1 LVSNCFLKSSTDTSS
16 VHPNCPYPALFTR
29 TSNLP
34 LSETIC
40 LIAATTD
47 SSLSTSN
54 SITSIERFSFFAA
67 CSNSTAFLISL
78 MLAKKE
84 NLSIDVIELDV
95 DKEETIVAAIKQIV
109 SDGGRL
115 DVLVN
120 NAGYGQF
127 GCTEDVSVD
136 DFRKQFETNFFSI
149 VKIIQEVAPIMRNQK
164 SGIIVNVSSVVGRM
178 GLPGSSAYIS
188 TKFALEGLSEC
199 LRYELG
205 QFGIKTT
212 LIEPGV
218 IKTNFFNSMKIPESK
233 IDPKYKD
240 LTEHILAGLKM
251 MAELGTAP
259 SKVAEVII
267 KAINDDEILP
277 RYTAGTDA
285 AMFMDAKKMKT
296 DLEFEK
302 YMTIEKRFTGCSK
315 NKFSHSTIPPY
326 IRRRR

>member
-1 LVSNCFLKSSTDTSS
+1 MEKVALVTGSSSGIGLET
-16 VHPNCPYPALFTR
+16 VLALARDGYHT
-29 TSNLP
+29 
-34 LSETIC
+34 
-40 LIAATTD
+40 
-47 SSLSTSN
+47 
-54 SITSIERFSFFAA
+54 FASMRYVEKA
-67 CSNSTAFLISL
+67 GELEHA
-78 MLAKKE
+78 AKKE
-84 NLSIDVIELDV
+84 NLSINVIELDV
-95 DKEETIVAAIKQIV
+95 NKEESIVAAIKKII
-109 SDGGRL
+109 SDNKRL

-127 GCTEDVSVD
+127 GCTEDVSID

-164 SGIIVNVSSVVGRM
+164 SGIIVNISSVAGRI

-218 IKTNFFNSMKIPESK
+218 IKTNFFNSMKIPESN
-233 IDPKYKD
+233 IDPKYKE

-251 MAELGTAP
+251 MSELGTAP
-259 SKVAEVII
+259 SQVADTVM
-267 KAINDDEILP
+267 KAISADEILP
-277 RYTAGTDA
+277 RYVVGTDA
-285 AMFMDAKKMKT
+285 AMFLDAKKAKT

-302 YMTIEKRFTGCSK
+302 YMSK
-315 NKFSHSTIPPY
+315 ELFPG
-326 IRRRR
+326 

>member
-1 LVSNCFLKSSTDTSS
+1 MKKVALVTGSSSGIGLET
-16 VHPNCPYPALFTR
+16 ALALARDGYHT
-29 TSNLP
+29 
-34 LSETIC
+34 
-40 LIAATTD
+40 
-47 SSLSTSN
+47 
-54 SITSIERFSFFAA
+54 FASMRDIGKA
-67 CSNSTAFLISL
+67 GELEYA
-78 MLAKKE
+78 AKKE

-95 DKEETIVAAIKQIV
+95 DKEEAIVSAIKKV
-109 SDGGRL
+109 VTDSGRL

-149 VKIIQEVAPIMRNQK
+149 VRIIQEVAPIMRKQN
-164 SGIIVNVSSVVGRM
+164 SGIIVNISSVVGKI
-178 GLPGSSAYIS
+178 GLPGSPAYIS

-233 IDPKYKD
+233 IDPKYKE
-240 LTEHILAGLKM
+240 LTENILAGLKM
-251 MAELGTAP
+251 MAEMGTAP
-259 SKVAEVII
+259 SQVADVII
-267 KAINDDEILP
+267 KAIHDDEILP
-277 RYTAGTDA
+277 RYIVGTDA
-285 AMFMDAKKMKT
+285 AMFMEAKKMKT

-302 YMTIEKRFTGCSK
+302 YMSK
-315 NKFSHSTIPPY
+315 ELFSI
-326 IRRRR
+326 